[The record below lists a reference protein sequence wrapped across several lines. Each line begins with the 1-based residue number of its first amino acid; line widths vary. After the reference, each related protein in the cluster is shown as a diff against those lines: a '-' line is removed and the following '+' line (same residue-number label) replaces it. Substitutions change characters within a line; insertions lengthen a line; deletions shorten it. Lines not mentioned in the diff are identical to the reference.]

1 MTESKARPPSKT
13 ENNADLVVWSLYQ
26 LGATDK
32 WFDVEDLYLKMFE
45 LAPARLSWRKHTQ
58 YPDYKKCAKA
68 LQEVEDVK
76 RSDHLGLVTKGVVQ
90 PQAKRPRSNERRL
103 TLEGL
108 QWCEE
113 HQEQLAALYS
123 STVVPNARAQP
134 DARLIRNT
142 TRSDAYTLWKETGA
156 LPDALGELAEAFMC
170 GPKSPAETW
179 EMRFDERTL
188 AARRNGHTELL
199 EFLNAAR
206 HHYRQETDTQ

>member
-1 MTESKARPPSKT
+1 MTESKATPPSKT
-13 ENNADLVVWSLYQ
+13 ENNADVLVWSLYQ

-76 RSDHLGLVTKGVVQ
+76 RSDHLGLVTKRG
-90 PQAKRPRSNERRL
+90 PYERRL

-113 HQEQLAALYS
+113 HREQLAALYS
-123 STVVPNARAQP
+123 STVVPSAAPQH

-142 TRSDAYTLWKETGA
+142 TRSDAYTMWQETGA

-170 GPKSPAETW
+170 GPKSPVETW
-179 EMRFDERTL
+179 EMRFDERIL

-206 HHYRQETDTQ
+206 HRYHQETDTQ